1 MDHVVHGARTPSHAR
16 REALGE
22 ADGENALSIGSPRGR
37 WLIAIGC
44 AALCTAFLAFFTPLP
59 QVADEHLALPIAR
72 AAADSTLYPAS
83 DLIISSGL
91 RGPFHLYRLA
101 GQLYA
106 RGVDVDAAWL
116 GLLIASLVA
125 AFACAWALAFSISRS
140 PWVASVATAT
150 LAGANAY
157 RGSIHWFLFPP
168 PNLVT
173 STIATPLTLGAL
185 ALAISGRWGPGLV
198 LAALTFNVHPS
209 MGLITA
215 GTIALAMVA
224 VSDLPRKQIAGWWA
238 AAIACALPNVLF
250 VAFGSPANFAAAPG
264 DSVLS
269 FAEQFRIYAHHAFIA
284 DHWRENYGWFVMQ
297 LGGIALLSR
306 LLPAES
312 RRPVG
317 VTLAI
322 LCAVIVL
329 WFLNLYT
336 INYPALTLT
345 FAARAAALVKPI
357 AFAAVATCVAA
368 WIRAAPPGRRAIR
381 ICAGAMLLV
390 AALHKNLDIGEGMA
404 AMAWGVIAW
413 VEHRRAALIPAALLG
428 GIGAVQVLGQ
438 GWGILGIAPFS
449 PERTDMVRMAMIGAA
464 AVFLAAAFAW
474 RNALREESPTSAVR
488 SGGFAISTLVCAAV
502 LLFTIVLRGNPAR
515 MRPRALSDITRAAR
529 LAEPDTAVADIIRWA
544 PRGTLPGSLFAVPP
558 TDGRFGTFRLAAGR
572 GIFGMAYDVDQLA
585 YDAAQ
590 YGNAHARLLAQGM
603 IVRGRHDLDG
613 SAWDTL
619 SAPRIDSLARLGV
632 GYAVFNAAPRRAKP
646 LQFPIVYEDPRWI
659 VYDVR
664 SAR

>member
-1 MDHVVHGARTPSHAR
+1 MTDAV
-16 REALGE
+16 
-22 ADGENALSIGSPRGR
+22 RGR
-37 WLIAIGC
+37 WPIALGC

-72 AAADSTLYPAS
+72 AVADSTLYPS
-83 DLIISSGL
+83 TDLIVSSGL

-101 GQLYA
+101 GLLYA
-106 RGVDVDAAWL
+106 NGRDVDSIWL
-116 GLLIASLVA
+116 GLLLVSLVA
-125 AFACAWALAFSISRS
+125 AFASAWALAFSISRS
-140 PWVASVATAT
+140 AWVASLATAA

-173 STIATPLTLGAL
+173 STIAAPMAIGAL

-209 MGLITA
+209 MGLITT
-215 GTIALAMVA
+215 GTIALAMLA
-224 VSDLPRKQIAGWWA
+224 ATDLPRKQIAGWWV
-238 AAIACALPNVLF
+238 AAIVCALPNVLF
-250 VAFGSPANFAAAPG
+250 VALGSPGNFAAAPG
-264 DSVLS
+264 DSALS
-269 FAEQFRIYAHHAFIA
+269 FTEQFRVYAHHAFIA

-306 LLPAES
+306 FLPGES

-317 VTLAI
+317 VILTI

-329 WFLNLYT
+329 WFVNLYT

-357 AFAAVATCVAA
+357 AFAAVASCVTA
-368 WIRAAPPGRRAIR
+368 WVRAAPPGRRAVR
-381 ICAGAMLLV
+381 VGVSAMLLA
-390 AALHKNLDIGEGMA
+390 AALHKNLDIGEGLA
-404 AMAWGVIAW
+404 AMAWGAIAW
-413 VEHRRAALIPAALLG
+413 VEHRRAALVPALLLVATG
-428 GIGAVQVLGQ
+428 VVQVLGQ
-438 GWGILGIAPFS
+438 GWGVLGIAPFS
-449 PERTDMVRMAMIGAA
+449 AERTDMIRVAVIGAA
-464 AVFLAAAFAW
+464 IVLLVAALAW
-474 RNALREESPTSAVR
+474 RNAMREPAASSAVR
-488 SGGFAISTLVCAAV
+488 SGGFAVSTLVCAAV
-502 LLFTIVLRGNPAR
+502 LAFTLVLRGNPAR
-515 MRPRALSDITRAAR
+515 MRPRAPSDVARAAR
-529 LAEPDTAVADIIRWA
+529 LAEPDSAVADLTRWA

-558 TDGRFGTFRLAAGR
+558 VDNRFGTFRLAAGR
-572 GIFGMAYDVDQLA
+572 GVFGLEYDVNQLA

-590 YGNAHARLLAQGM
+590 YGHAHARLVAQGM
-603 IVRGRHDLDG
+603 IVRGRHELDG

-619 SAPRIDSLARLGV
+619 GAPRIDSLARAGV
-632 GYAVFNAAPRRAKP
+632 GYAVFNAAPRRARP
-646 LQFPIVYEDPRWI
+646 LRYPVVYEDPRWI